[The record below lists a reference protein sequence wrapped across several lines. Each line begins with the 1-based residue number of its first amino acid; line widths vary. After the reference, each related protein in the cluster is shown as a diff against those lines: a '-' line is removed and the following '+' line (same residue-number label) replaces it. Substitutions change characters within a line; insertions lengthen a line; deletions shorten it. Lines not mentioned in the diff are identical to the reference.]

1 MCFIPGI
8 YNLRIHIN
16 NKQVID
22 ICQNYLDDW
31 KENNWF
37 KKNGRVMKYKDQ
49 LLKLHEALGKMDRVE
64 YVSEKEILMVQNNT
78 SLFIFF
84 SPFF

>member
-64 YVSEKEILMVQNNT
+64 YVSEKENDG
-78 SLFIFF
+78 
-84 SPFF
+84 PE